1 MSLSF
6 VSSSVFAHR
15 QSQGKVRGGGGG
27 GREKGKKDKSREGE
41 ARVQATSELELVQ
54 QSIEMLINPDYRK
67 CYRPSLGDLARDAAT
82 ASAKK
87 IARREV

>member
-1 MSLSF
+1 M
-6 VSSSVFAHR
+6 
-15 QSQGKVRGGGGG
+15 
-27 GREKGKKDKSREGE
+27 
-41 ARVQATSELELVQ
+41 QATSELELVQ